1 MKTIERISNLQIVSI
16 FIVVFLLRGL
26 HGSGLHRHLDL
37 VLGACQQLDGA
48 ALAEAGPV
56 HLEEDGPLVGLD
68 AERDGDVDDGRDAVH
83 VHPAVG
89 FSLPAGGVGWCWSGA
104 PEEEVEEGKGEDAE
118 DAAVLRRDRRQAV
131 MRSTSAFCLSK

>member
-1 MKTIERISNLQIVSI
+1 MKKTIDRISNLQIVSI

-48 ALAEAGPV
+48 VLAEAGPV

-83 VHPAVG
+83 VLPAVG
-89 FSLPAGGVGWCWSGA
+89 FSLPAGGGGSGGA
-104 PEEEVEEGKGEDAE
+104 GEG
-118 DAAVLRRDRRQAV
+118 RPS
-131 MRSTSAFCLSK
+131 RSRGRMQRTPRC